1 MHSYYIMPTPKI
13 NNVNNVITN
22 CPIKG
27 SIKFPMRCPFCN
39 SAKVKKQG
47 KRKSKLQTIQK
58 YLCKKCSKYFSDNAK
73 RILNKTYPANII
85 LNSVSLYNL
94 GNSQQK
100 VSKLIAQRYKTIVP
114 QRTISEWINNYKD
127 ICTFNKMRK
136 QAIMLYSPG
145 EIVETHTFMHNN
157 LPYKFQIHRAKLKL
171 LFNSEL
177 YNNKFSDNKKF
188 EKPIISYLKK
198 IPTREFPHHIFRPK
212 TESETGTRGKLER
225 SSQLKFETLEF
236 VKLQKQNSANKLV
249 GLALNLAQTNKQRHQ
264 SVQDFMLINDSTTIA
279 TEIPVYLTKYDIRYF
294 LKRGFHIPLENQQT
308 PITGHIDLLQIRNN
322 LIHILDY
329 KPGADKTNPINQLT
343 IYALA
348 LASRFQIPLK
358 SFKCAWFDENNYYE
372 FFPLHV
378 VYALKE
384 KK

>member
-1 MHSYYIMPTPKI
+1 MSTHIS
-13 NNVNNVITN
+13 NNASAKYRI
-22 CPIKG
+22 
-27 SIKFPMRCPFCN
+27 RCPFCN
-39 SAKVKKQG
+39 STKVKKQG

-58 YLCKKCSKYFSDNAK
+58 YLCKKCNRYFSDNAK
-73 RILNKTYPANII
+73 RILNKTYPAKII
-85 LNSVSLYNL
+85 LQSISFYNL

-114 QRTISEWINNYKD
+114 QRTISEWLNNYKD
-127 ICTFNKMRK
+127 VCTFNKMRK
-136 QAIMLYSPG
+136 QAINLYPPDKIIG
-145 EIVETHTFMHNN
+145 TEIFMHNN

-188 EKPIISYLKK
+188 EKPIISYFKK
-198 IPTREFPHHIFRPK
+198 ILIGEFPHHIFKPK
-212 TESETGTRGKLER
+212 TESEAETQGKLQR
-225 SSQLKFETLEF
+225 SSQLKFETLKF
-236 VKLQKQNSANKLV
+236 IRLQKQNLANKLTN
-249 GLALNLAQTNKQRHQ
+249 LALNLAKTNKQRHQ

-279 TEIPVYLTKYDIRYF
+279 TEIPVYLTKDDIRYF
-294 LKRGFHIPLENQQT
+294 LKRGFHLPLENQPT
-308 PITGHIDLLQIRNN
+308 PITGHIDLLQIRNG

-329 KPGADKTNPINQLT
+329 KPEAHKINPINQLT

-358 SFKCAWFDENNYYE
+358 SFKCAWFDDKNYYE

-378 VYALKE
+378 VYALERK
-384 KK
+384 

>member
-1 MHSYYIMPTPKI
+1 MPTEI
-13 NNVNNVITN
+13 NTTSTT
-22 CPIKG
+22 CTTKK
-27 SIKFPMRCPFCN
+27 IKFPKDIRCPFCN
-39 SAKVKKQG
+39 SGKVKKQG

-73 RILNKTYPANII
+73 RILNKTYPAKII
-85 LNSVSLYNL
+85 LQSISLYNL
-94 GNSQQK
+94 GHSQQR
-100 VSKLIAQRYKTIVP
+100 VSKLISQRYKIIVP

-136 QAIMLYSPG
+136 LAARLYP
-145 EIVETHTFMHNN
+145 IDKFIETHTFMHNN

-171 LFNSEL
+171 LFSSEL

-188 EKPIISYLKK
+188 EEPITFYLKK
-198 IPTREFPHHIFRPK
+198 IPTREFPHHIFKPK
-212 TESETGTRGKLER
+212 TESETETQGKLGR
-225 SSQLKFETLEF
+225 SSQLKFETLKF
-236 VKLQKQNSANKLV
+236 IRLQKQNLANKLTN
-249 GLALNLAQTNKQRHQ
+249 LALNLAKTNKDRHQ

-294 LKRGFHIPLENQQT
+294 LKRGFCLPLENQQT
-308 PITGHIDLLQIRNN
+308 PVTGHIDLLQIRNG

-329 KPGADKTNPINQLT
+329 KPEAYKTNPINQLT

-358 SFKCAWFDENNYYE
+358 SFKCAWFDDKNYYE

-378 VYALKE
+378 VYPLK

>member
-1 MHSYYIMPTPKI
+1 MPANKI
-13 NNVNNVITN
+13 NDVINASTKY
-22 CPIKG
+22 PIKG
-27 SIKFPMRCPFCN
+27 SIKYPIRCPFCN

-47 KRKSKLQTIQK
+47 KRKSRLQTTQK

-73 RILNKTYPANII
+73 RISNKTYPANII
-85 LNSVSLYNL
+85 LNSISLYNL
-94 GNSQQK
+94 GHSQQK
-100 VSKLIAQRYKTIVP
+100 VSKLISQRYKIIVP
-114 QRTISEWINNYKD
+114 QRTISEWFNNYKD

-136 QAIMLYSPG
+136 QAIMLYSPD
-145 EIVETHTFMHNN
+145 EIIETHTFMHNN

-188 EKPIISYLKK
+188 EKPITSYLKK
-198 IPTREFPHHIFRPK
+198 ILTREFPHHIFKPK
-212 TESETGTRGKLER
+212 TESETETRGKLER
-225 SSQLKFETLEF
+225 SSQLKFETLKF
-236 VKLQKQNSANKLV
+236 IRLQKQNLANKLTN
-249 GLALNLAQTNKQRHQ
+249 LALNLAKTNKDRHQ

-279 TEIPVYLTKYDIRYF
+279 TEIPVYLTKYDIKYF
-294 LKRGFHIPLENQQT
+294 LKRGFQLPLENQQT
-308 PITGHIDLLQIRNN
+308 PITGHIDLLQIRNG

-329 KPGADKTNPINQLT
+329 KPEAHKINPINQLT